1 MGPSKLF
8 DLSGRVAL
16 ITGGN
21 GGIGRSI
28 ALGFANAGAAV
39 AILGRNREKNKKA
52 LAELRESGVQAM
64 AIKADITDRAQ
75 IEPAVER
82 VERELGSVDILVNNA
97 GVGLIKPSLEVPIEE
112 WDQVLAINLTACFL
126 MSQAAGRRMAERKM
140 GKIINI
146 SSIYGLFG
154 NAVAASYSA
163 TKGALI
169 NLTKSMAIELAP
181 VNVQVNAIVPGY
193 FHTELTDAFKDKP
206 FYDELIR
213 RVPAG
218 RWGEPEELRGAAI
231 FLASRASDF
240 VTGTSVVVDGGFAA
254 N

>member
-1 MGPSKLF
+1 MPDLKLF

-16 ITGGN
+16 VTGGN

-28 ALGFANAGAAV
+28 ALGFAEAGASV
-39 AILGRNREKNKKA
+39 AILGRNTEKNKKVV
-52 LAELRESGVQAM
+52 AELGSRGARGIAIQADV
-64 AIKADITDRAQ
+64 ADVAQ
-75 IEPAVER
+75 IAPAVAR
-82 VERELGSVDILVNNA
+82 VERELGPMGILVNNA
-97 GVGLIKPSLEVPIEE
+97 GIGLIKPSLEVPLEE
-112 WDQVLAINLTACFL
+112 WNRVIEINLTACFL
-126 MSQAAGRRMAERKM
+126 LSQAAGRSMAGRKK

-154 NAVAASYSA
+154 NAVAPSYSA

-193 FHTELTDAFKDKP
+193 FHTELTDAFRDKP

-218 RWGEPEELRGAAI
+218 RWGEPDELAGAAI
-231 FLASRASDF
+231 FLASQASDF

>member
-1 MGPSKLF
+1 MPDLKLF

-16 ITGGN
+16 VTGGN

-28 ALGFANAGAAV
+28 ALGFAEAGASV
-39 AILGRNREKNKKA
+39 AILGRNAEKNKKV
-52 LAELRESGVQAM
+52 LVELGSRGARGI
-64 AIKADITDRAQ
+64 AIQADIADAAQ
-75 IEPAVER
+75 IEPAIAR
-82 VERELGSVDILVNNA
+82 VEKELGAVGILVNNA
-97 GVGLIKPSLEVPIEE
+97 GIGLIKPSLEVPLEE
-112 WDQVLAINLTACFL
+112 WNRVIEINLTACFL
-126 MSQAAGRRMAERKM
+126 LSQAAGRLMAGRKR

-154 NAVAASYSA
+154 NAVAPSYSA

-218 RWGEPEELRGAAI
+218 RWGEPDELAGAAI

>member
-1 MGPSKLF
+1 MFKSKLF
-8 DLSGRVAL
+8 DLTGRVAL
-16 ITGGN
+16 VTGGN
-21 GGIGRSI
+21 GGLGRAI
-28 ALGFANAGAAV
+28 ALGFADAGASV
-39 AILGRNREKNKKA
+39 AILGRNAEKNKKV
-52 LAELRESGVQAM
+52 LAELQTIGARAL
-64 AIKADITDRAQ
+64 AIEADIADRAQ
-75 IEPAVER
+75 IEPSVSR
-82 VERELGSVDILVNNA
+82 VARELGSVDILVNNA
-97 GVGLIKPSLEVPIEE
+97 GIGLIKPSLEVPVEE
-112 WDQVLAINLTACFL
+112 WEQVLAINLTACFL
-126 MSQAAGRRMAERKM
+126 MSQAVGRRMAKRKM

-154 NAVAASYSA
+154 NAVAPSYSA

-169 NLTKSMAIELAP
+169 NLTKSMAIELAS

-218 RWGEPEELRGAAI
+218 RWGEPNELAGAAV

-254 N
+254 G

>member
-1 MGPSKLF
+1 MKLF
-8 DLSGRVAL
+8 DLTGRVAL
-16 ITGGN
+16 VTGGN

-28 ALGFANAGAAV
+28 ALGFAQAGASV
-39 AILGRNREKNKKA
+39 AILGRNAAKNEKV
-52 LAELRESGVQAM
+52 LAEVQKIGAHAIAM
-64 AIKADITDRAQ
+64 EADITNRAQ
-75 IEPAVER
+75 IEPSVAR
-82 VERELGSVDILVNNA
+82 VVKELGSVDILVNNA
-97 GVGLIKPSLEVPIEE
+97 GIGLIKPSLEIPVEE
-112 WDQVLAINLTACFL
+112 WDRVLAINLTACFL
-126 MSQAAGRRMAERKM
+126 MSQAAGRLVAKRKM

-154 NAVAASYSA
+154 NAVAPSYSA

-193 FHTELTDAFKDKP
+193 FHTELTDQFRDQP
-206 FYDELIR
+206 FYNELIR

-218 RWGEPEELRGAAI
+218 RWGEPEELAGAAI

-240 VTGTSVVVDGGFAA
+240 MTGASLVVDGGFSIS
-254 N
+254 

>member
-1 MGPSKLF
+1 MPPSKLF
-8 DLSGRVAL
+8 DLSGRTAL
-16 ITGGN
+16 VTGGN
-21 GGIGRSI
+21 GGLGRAI
-28 ALGFANAGAAV
+28 ALGFAGAGASV
-39 AILGRNREKNKKA
+39 AILGRNAEKNEKV
-52 LAELRESGVQAM
+52 LAELERIGARAIAIES
-64 AIKADITDRAQ
+64 DITDRAQ
-75 IEPAVER
+75 VEPAVAR

-97 GVGLIKPSLEVPIEE
+97 GIGLIKPSLEIPVEE

-126 MSQAAGRRMAERKM
+126 MSQAAGRWMAKRKT

-154 NAVAASYSA
+154 NAVAPSYSA

-193 FHTELTDAFKDKP
+193 FHTELTDAFKDEP
-206 FYDELIR
+206 FYNELIR

-218 RWGEPEELRGAAI
+218 RWGEPEELAGAAI
-231 FLASRASDF
+231 FLASGASNF
-240 VTGTSVVVDGGFAA
+240 VTGTSVIVDGGFSAS
-254 N
+254 

>member
-1 MGPSKLF
+1 MGQSKFF

-16 ITGGN
+16 VTGGN

-28 ALGFANAGAAV
+28 ALAFADAGASV
-39 AILGRNREKNKKA
+39 AILGRNPEKNQRALGELQKIGVGA
-52 LAELRESGVQAM
+52 LAIE
-64 AIKADITDRAQ
+64 ADITDRAQ
-75 IEPAVER
+75 IEPAVVR
-82 VERELGSVDILVNNA
+82 VEREFGSVDILVNNA
-97 GVGLIKPSLEVPIEE
+97 GIGLIKPSLEVPVEE

-126 MSQAAGRRMAERKM
+126 MSQAAGRRMAKRKL

-193 FHTELTDAFKDKP
+193 FRTELTDGFKDKP

-218 RWGEPEELRGAAI
+218 RWGEPDELAGAAI
-231 FLASRASDF
+231 FLASHASDF

-254 N
+254 Y

>member
-1 MGPSKLF
+1 MAQSKLF

-16 ITGGN
+16 VTGGN

-28 ALGFANAGAAV
+28 ALGFAEAGASV
-39 AILGRNREKNKKA
+39 AILGRNAAKNRKT
-52 LAELRESGVQAM
+52 LAELQALGARSM
-64 AIKADITDRAQ
+64 AIDADITDRAQ
-75 IEPAVER
+75 CEPSVAR
-82 VERELGSVDILVNNA
+82 VEREFGSVDILVNNA
-97 GVGLIKPSLEVPIEE
+97 GIGLIKPSLQVPIEE

-126 MSQAAGRRMAERKM
+126 MSQAAGRRMAGRKL

-193 FHTELTDAFKDKP
+193 FHTELTDGFKDKP

-218 RWGEPEELRGAAI
+218 RWGEPEELTGAAV

-240 VTGTSVVVDGGFAA
+240 VTGTAVVVDGGFAA

>member
-1 MGPSKLF
+1 MPPSKLF
-8 DLSGRVAL
+8 DLSGRTAL
-16 ITGGN
+16 VTGGN
-21 GGIGRSI
+21 GGLGRAI
-28 ALGFANAGAAV
+28 ALGFAGAGASV
-39 AILGRNREKNKKA
+39 AILGRNAEKNEKV
-52 LAELRESGVQAM
+52 LAELERIGARAIAIES
-64 AIKADITDRAQ
+64 DITDRAQ
-75 IEPAVER
+75 IEPAVAR

-97 GVGLIKPSLEVPIEE
+97 GIGLIKPSLEIPVEE

-126 MSQAAGRRMAERKM
+126 MSQAAGRWMAKRKT

-154 NAVAASYSA
+154 NAVAPSYSA

-193 FHTELTDAFKDKP
+193 FHTELTDAFKDEP
-206 FYDELIR
+206 FYNELIR

-218 RWGEPEELRGAAI
+218 RWGEPEELAGAAI
-231 FLASRASDF
+231 FLASGASNF
-240 VTGTSVVVDGGFAA
+240 VTGTSVIVDGGFSAS
-254 N
+254 

>member
-1 MGPSKLF
+1 MGQSKLF

-16 ITGGN
+16 VTGGN

-28 ALGFANAGAAV
+28 ALAFADAGASV
-39 AILGRNREKNKKA
+39 AILGRNPEKNRRA
-52 LAELRESGVQAM
+52 LAELLEIGVRAL
-64 AIKADITDRAQ
+64 AIEADITDRAQ
-75 IEPAVER
+75 IEPAVAR
-82 VERELGSVDILVNNA
+82 VEREFGSVDILVNNA
-97 GVGLIKPSLEVPIEE
+97 GIGLIKPSLQVPVEE

-126 MSQAAGRRMAERKM
+126 MSQAAGRRMAKRKL

-193 FHTELTDAFKDKP
+193 FRTELTDGFKDKP

-218 RWGEPEELRGAAI
+218 RWGEPEELAGAAI
-231 FLASRASDF
+231 FLASHASDF

-254 N
+254 F

>member
-1 MGPSKLF
+1 MGQSKLF

-16 ITGGN
+16 VTGGN

-28 ALGFANAGAAV
+28 ALAFADAGASV
-39 AILGRNREKNKKA
+39 AILGRNPEKNRRA
-52 LAELRESGVQAM
+52 LAELLEIGVRAL
-64 AIKADITDRAQ
+64 AIEADITDRAQ
-75 IEPAVER
+75 IEPAVAR
-82 VERELGSVDILVNNA
+82 VEREFGSVDILVNNA
-97 GVGLIKPSLEVPIEE
+97 GIGLIKPSLQVPVEE

-126 MSQAAGRRMAERKM
+126 MSQAAGRRMAKRKL

-193 FHTELTDAFKDKP
+193 FRTELTDGFKDKP

-218 RWGEPEELRGAAI
+218 RWGEPDELAGAAI
-231 FLASRASDF
+231 FLASHASDF

-254 N
+254 Y

>member
-1 MGPSKLF
+1 
-8 DLSGRVAL
+8 
-16 ITGGN
+16 
-21 GGIGRSI
+21 
-28 ALGFANAGAAV
+28 
-39 AILGRNREKNKKA
+39 
-52 LAELRESGVQAM
+52 
-64 AIKADITDRAQ
+64 
-75 IEPAVER
+75 
-82 VERELGSVDILVNNA
+82 VNNA
-97 GVGLIKPSLEVPIEE
+97 GIGLIKPSLEVPVEE

-126 MSQAAGRRMAERKM
+126 MSQAAGRRMAKRKM

-154 NAVAASYSA
+154 NAVAPSYSA

-193 FHTELTDAFKDKP
+193 FHTELTDAFRDEA
-206 FYDELIR
+206 FYEHLTR

-218 RWGEPEELRGAAI
+218 RWGEPHELAGAAI
-231 FLASRASDF
+231 FLASHASDF

>member
-1 MGPSKLF
+1 MKLF
-8 DLSGRVAL
+8 DLTGRVAL
-16 ITGGN
+16 VTGGN

-28 ALGFANAGAAV
+28 ALGFAQAGASV
-39 AILGRNREKNKKA
+39 AILGRNAAKNEKVME
-52 LAELRESGVQAM
+52 ELQKIGAHAIAM
-64 AIKADITDRAQ
+64 EADITKRAQ
-75 IEPAVER
+75 IEPSVAR
-82 VERELGSVDILVNNA
+82 VVKELGSVDILVNNA
-97 GVGLIKPSLEVPIEE
+97 GIGLIKPSLEIPVEE
-112 WDQVLAINLTACFL
+112 WDRVLAINLTACFL
-126 MSQAAGRRMAERKM
+126 MSQAAGRLMAKRKM

-154 NAVAASYSA
+154 NAVAPSYSA

-193 FHTELTDAFKDKP
+193 FHTELTDQFRDQP
-206 FYDELIR
+206 FYNELIR

-218 RWGEPEELRGAAI
+218 RWGEPEELAGAAI

-240 VTGTSVVVDGGFAA
+240 MTGASLVVDGGFSIS
-254 N
+254 

>member
-1 MGPSKLF
+1 MPHAKLF
-8 DLSGRVAL
+8 DLTGRVAL
-16 ITGGN
+16 VTGGN
-21 GGIGRSI
+21 GGIGRAI
-28 ALGFANAGAAV
+28 ALGFAEAGASVAV
-39 AILGRNREKNKKA
+39 LGRSREKNEKA
-52 LAELRESGVQAM
+52 LAELKAIGVRAL
-64 AIKADITDRAQ
+64 AIEADITDRAQ
-75 IEPAVER
+75 IEPSVAR
-82 VERELGSVDILVNNA
+82 VAQELGSVDILVNNA
-97 GVGLIKPSLEVPIEE
+97 GIGLIKPALEIPVEE

-126 MSQAAGRRMAERKM
+126 MSQAAGRRMARRKM

-154 NAVAASYSA
+154 NAVAPSYSA

-193 FHTELTDAFKDKP
+193 FHTELTARFKDLP
-206 FYDELIR
+206 FYEEVIK

-218 RWGEPEELRGAAI
+218 RWGEPEELAGAAI

-254 N
+254 G

>member
-1 MGPSKLF
+1 MAQSKLF

-28 ALGFANAGAAV
+28 ALGFAESGASV
-39 AILGRNREKNKKA
+39 AILGRNAAKNKKA
-52 LAELRESGVQAM
+52 LLELQALGARAL
-64 AIKADITDRAQ
+64 AIEADITDRAQ
-75 IEPAVER
+75 CEPSVAR

-97 GVGLIKPSLEVPIEE
+97 GIGLIKPSLEVPVEE

-126 MSQAAGRRMAERKM
+126 MSQAAGRRMAKRKL

-218 RWGEPEELRGAAI
+218 RWGEPDELAGAAI

>member
-1 MGPSKLF
+1 MPDLKLF

-16 ITGGN
+16 VTGGN

-28 ALGFANAGAAV
+28 ALGFAEAGASV
-39 AILGRNREKNKKA
+39 AILGRNAEKNKKV
-52 LAELRESGVQAM
+52 LVELGSRGARGI
-64 AIKADITDRAQ
+64 AIQADIADDAQ
-75 IEPAVER
+75 IEPAIAR
-82 VERELGSVDILVNNA
+82 VEKELGAVGILVNNA
-97 GVGLIKPSLEVPIEE
+97 GIGLIKPSLEVPLEE
-112 WDQVLAINLTACFL
+112 WNRVIEINLTACFL
-126 MSQAAGRRMAERKM
+126 LSQAAGRLMAGRKR

-154 NAVAASYSA
+154 NAVAPSYSA

-218 RWGEPEELRGAAI
+218 RWGEPDELAGAAI

>member
-1 MGPSKLF
+1 MSQSKLF
-8 DLSGRVAL
+8 DLTGRVAL
-16 ITGGN
+16 VTGGN
-21 GGIGRSI
+21 GGLGRAL
-28 ALGFANAGAAV
+28 ALGFADAGASV
-39 AILGRNREKNKKA
+39 AILGRNAEKNKKV
-52 LAELRESGVQAM
+52 LAELQKIGARAIAM
-64 AIKADITDRAQ
+64 EVDITDRAQ
-75 IEPAVER
+75 IEPSVAR
-82 VERELGSVDILVNNA
+82 VVGELGSVDILVNNA
-97 GVGLIKPSLEVPIEE
+97 GIGLIKPSLEVPVEE

-126 MSQAAGRRMAERKM
+126 MSQAVGRRMAKRKM

-154 NAVAASYSA
+154 NAVAPSYSA

-193 FHTELTDAFKDKP
+193 FHTELTDQFRDLP
-206 FYDELIR
+206 FYHELIR
-213 RVPAG
+213 RVPSG
-218 RWGEPEELRGAAI
+218 RWGEPDELAGAAI

-254 N
+254 G

>member
-1 MGPSKLF
+1 MGQSKLF

-16 ITGGN
+16 VTGGN
-21 GGIGRSI
+21 GGLGKSI
-28 ALGFANAGAAV
+28 ALSFAEAGASV
-39 AILGRNREKNKKA
+39 AILGRNPEKNKKA
-52 LAELRESGVQAM
+52 LAELQKIGARAM
-64 AIKADITDRAQ
+64 AIEADITDRTQA
-75 IEPAVER
+75 EPSVAR

-97 GVGLIKPSLEVPIEE
+97 GIGLIKPSLEVPLEE

-126 MSQAAGRRMAERKM
+126 MSQAAGRRMAARKM

-154 NAVAASYSA
+154 NAVAPSYSA

-193 FHTELTDAFKDKP
+193 FHTELTDAFKDKA
-206 FYDELIR
+206 FYEHLTR

-218 RWGEPEELRGAAI
+218 RWGEPHELAGAAI
-231 FLASRASDF
+231 FLASHASDF

>member
-1 MGPSKLF
+1 MPNLKLF

-16 ITGGN
+16 VTGGN

-28 ALGFANAGAAV
+28 ALGFAEAGASV
-39 AILGRNREKNKKA
+39 AILGRNAEKNKKV
-52 LAELRESGVQAM
+52 LAELGSRGAR
-64 AIKADITDRAQ
+64 AIAIQADITDVAQ
-75 IEPAVER
+75 IEPAVAR
-82 VERELGSVDILVNNA
+82 VEKELGPVGILVNNA
-97 GVGLIKPSLEVPIEE
+97 GIGLIKPSLEVPLEE
-112 WDQVLAINLTACFL
+112 WNRVIEINLTACFL
-126 MSQAAGRRMAERKM
+126 LSQAVGRLMAGRKS

-154 NAVAASYSA
+154 NAVAPSYSA

-193 FHTELTDAFKDKP
+193 FHTELTDAFKDNP

-218 RWGEPEELRGAAI
+218 RWGEPEELAGAAI

-240 VTGTSVVVDGGFAA
+240 VSGTSVVVDGGFAA

>member
-1 MGPSKLF
+1 MGQSKLF
-8 DLSGRVAL
+8 DLGGRVAL
-16 ITGGN
+16 VTGGN

-28 ALGFANAGAAV
+28 ALGFAESGASV
-39 AILGRNREKNKKA
+39 AILGRNPAKNQKV
-52 LAELRESGVQAM
+52 LGELRAAGAR
-64 AIKADITDRAQ
+64 AIAIEADVTDKAT
-75 IEPAVER
+75 IEPSVAR
-82 VERELGSVDILVNNA
+82 VANELGSVDILVNNA
-97 GVGLIKPSLEVPIEE
+97 GIGLINPSLQVSLDE
-112 WDQVLAINLTACFL
+112 WERVLAINLTACFL
-126 MSQAAGRRMAERKM
+126 MSQAAGRLMAKRRM

-163 TKGALI
+163 TKGGLI

-181 VNVQVNAIVPGY
+181 LNVQVNAIVPGY
-193 FHTELTDAFKDKP
+193 FHTELTDGFKDKP

-218 RWGEPEELRGAAI
+218 RWGEPEELAGAAI

-240 VTGTSVVVDGGFAA
+240 VTGTSVIVDGGFSAF
-254 N
+254 